1 MNLFKFVCAQPD
13 EDGNE
18 IPNSGCGEIDCIDV
32 DLYGYFYH
40 NDGDLFVSVRNDG
53 TVFFTEEQKES
64 LPRHFS
70 EPNIIEMVK
79 ESVERVNMGGC
90 PNCGWGVYI
99 RPIKR

>member
-1 MNLFKFVCAQPD
+1 MFKFVCAQPD

-18 IPNSGCGEIDCIDV
+18 IPNSGCGEIDYIHL
-32 DLYGYFYH
+32 DLYQYLDRAGDGYEISLE
-40 NDGDLFVSVRNDG
+40 DDG
-53 TVFFTEEQKES
+53 TVFFTEEQEEC

-90 PNCGWGVYI
+90 PSCGWGVYI